1 MQKKVFILIALVFSF
16 NFNLFAGESYSKQE
30 IEKMISKMVIL
41 GFSGENINPNDEIY
55 KNIKSG
61 LGGVILFDKDDLDVS
76 KGGIFIVSTNVGLFV
91 KRVALKIDGS
101 LELISDNKSYNSEI
115 IVSDELD
122 TIRLLGKVI
131 GKVALV

>member
-16 NFNLFAGESYSKQE
+16 NFNLFANGSYSKQE

-61 LGGVILFDKDDLDVS
+61 LGGVILFDKDPND
-76 KGGIFIVSTNVGLFV
+76 KNKRKNVRN
-91 KRVALKIDGS
+91 KEQLKK
-101 LELISDNKSYNSEI
+101 LLIK
-115 IVSDELD
+115 
-122 TIRLLGKVI
+122 
-131 GKVALV
+131 